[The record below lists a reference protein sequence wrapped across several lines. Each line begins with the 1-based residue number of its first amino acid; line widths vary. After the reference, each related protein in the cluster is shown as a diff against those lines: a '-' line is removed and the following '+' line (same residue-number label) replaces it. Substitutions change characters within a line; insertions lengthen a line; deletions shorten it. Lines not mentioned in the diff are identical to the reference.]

1 MTERE
6 INFAANYYVKNRKA
20 LTEQN
25 RRAWTYLTDLNI
37 ALLERTAEAYGLSVQ
52 ALAEKVAEIDRRL
65 AERLAAASTEVK
77 H

>member
-1 MTERE
+1 MVESE
-6 INFAANYYVKNRKA
+6 IKFAANYYIKNRKT

-37 ALLERTAEAYGLSVQ
+37 TLLERTAEAYGLSVQ
-52 ALAEKVAEIDRRL
+52 ALAEKVAEIDRQL

-77 H
+77 Q